1 MANNKFSVNT
11 ELLEG
16 MKVKVSDNR
25 GHEIIIDE
33 PESMGGTDEG
43 MTPVEITLASLAGC
57 LSITSAF
64 LANKMNVE
72 INNLS
77 IDVEGE
83 IDEKAMSSAEIDSG
97 FKEIRYDLKI
107 DSDSS
112 EDKVKK
118 LYQSIEKYCPVS
130 DTLEREIEVKGN
142 LTTG

>member
-112 EDKVKK
+112 EDQVKK
-118 LYQSIEKYCPVS
+118 LYQSIENYCPVS
-130 DTLEREIEVKGN
+130 DTL
-142 LTTG
+142 